1 MNKIKLQYLWVEN
14 FSCYHNANINFS
26 EKYYFYYDIDNNT
39 LKINEKPNKRYI
51 DNFFGENVDLTAVV
65 GQNGSGKTTLLKL
78 IMQILNSD
86 SNNSEIQNLKFII
99 AFEKENNENELIAY
113 YSEAIIEKLQANY
126 NHISFSPIKDLY
138 AKTNLRC
145 IYYSNV
151 YDFSLTE
158 CENNIS
164 SGYLL
169 KESKNNNLLS
179 ITEYE
184 NTELEKQLYFLYE
197 NKKVLADFNIRFP
210 ETISFSFIGQP
221 QFLKYY
227 YSKYYNNYKI
237 KVDQLD
243 DIEKEI
249 GVRLNS
255 IFFNASDIFKDI
267 FIIGQKMNWLNLV
280 AISLFESIILN
291 LNGFD
296 EFISLLK
303 KTKSKLKSESTGW
316 DILYSSI
323 KEDKFADILKSEW
336 KIIKINKSSTRHQNL
351 LIEFM
356 ECFKAIYEKI
366 EANEYSE
373 NNEYEVLLNFDE
385 ALNLFQKYIPLKKS
399 YNFLHFNMNLSSGE
413 IALLTVYSRLYFLL
427 ITRNDIKYIPK
438 GVTVCR
444 IIENSLHSNYK
455 QVYAERENAVANLI
469 IEIDEADML
478 LHPEWQQNFLKSFV
492 QFVKTI
498 FQNVNVQIIIATHS
512 PIMLSDIPRQNIV
525 YLHRN
530 NEGLTVVDLNENHSE
545 TFGANIFQ
553 LFNDAFFLEKGAI
566 GKLAEKKISDLIQKI
581 RNCNEKTD
589 DINEIEREIKVIGD
603 SFLRSHIEKIFCD
616 KVYGSDRKS
625 KLRQEI
631 KNMQAELKALEDNEE
646 ND

>member
-1 MNKIKLQYLWVEN
+1 MSKIKLQYLWMEN

-51 DNFFGENVDLTAVV
+51 NNFFGENVDLTAVV

-78 IMQILNSD
+78 IMQILNND
-86 SNNSEIQNLKFII
+86 FNNSKIQNLKFII
-99 AFEKENNENELIAY
+99 AFEKENNGNELIAY

-126 NHISFSPIKDLY
+126 NHISFRPIKELY
-138 AKTNLRC
+138 VKTNLRC

-151 YDFSLTE
+151 YDFSLTD

-164 SGYLL
+164 SGCLL
-169 KESKNNNLLS
+169 KETENNNLSS
-179 ITEYE
+179 IAEYK
-184 NTELEKQLYFLYE
+184 NRELEKQLYFLYE

-221 QFLKYY
+221 KFLKYY
-227 YSKYYNNYKI
+227 HSKYYNCEI

-243 DIEKEI
+243 DIEKEL
-249 GVRLNS
+249 GFRLNDR
-255 IFFNASDIFKDI
+255 FFNASDIFEGI
-267 FIIGQKMNWLNLV
+267 FITGQKMDWLNLV
-280 AISLFESIILN
+280 AISLFESIILS
-291 LNGFD
+291 LNGFN

-303 KTKSKLKSESTGW
+303 KTKSELKSESTGW

-336 KIIKINKSSTRHQNL
+336 KVIKINKSSTRQQNL

-356 ECFKAIYEKI
+356 ECFKTIYEKI
-366 EANEYSE
+366 EANKYSE
-373 NNEYEVLLNFDE
+373 NNEYEVLLSFNE
-385 ALNLFQKYIPLKKS
+385 ALNLFQKYIPLRKS
-399 YNFLHFNMNLSSGE
+399 HNFLHFNMNLSSGE

-427 ITRNDIKYIPK
+427 ITKNDIKYISK
-438 GVTVCR
+438 GVTVCG
-444 IIENSLHSNYK
+444 IIEDQLHSNYK
-455 QVYAERENAVANLI
+455 QVYEERENAVENLI

-498 FQNVNVQIIIATHS
+498 FKNVNVQIIIATHS

-530 NEGLTVVDLNENHSE
+530 NEGLTVVDLNGNHSE

-566 GKLAEKKISDLIQKI
+566 GKLAEEKISDLIQKI

-631 KNMQAELKALEDNEE
+631 KNMQAELKALEDNEG

>member
-1 MNKIKLQYLWVEN
+1 MEN

-26 EKYYFYYDIDNNT
+26 EKYYFYYDVDNNT

-51 DNFFGENVDLTAVV
+51 DNFFGENIDLTAVV

-78 IMQILNSD
+78 IMQILN
-86 SNNSEIQNLKFII
+86 NNSNDYKIQNLKFII
-99 AFEKENNENELIAY
+99 VFEKENNKNELIAY
-113 YSEAIIEKLQANY
+113 YSEAIVEKLQANY
-126 NHISFSPIKDLY
+126 NNISFHPIKDLY

-164 SGYLL
+164 SGCLL
-169 KESKNNNLLS
+169 KESENNHLS
-179 ITEYE
+179 LITEYK
-184 NTELEKQLYFLYE
+184 NRELEKQLYFLYE

-210 ETISFSFIGQP
+210 ETISFSFVGQP
-221 QFLKYY
+221 KFLKYY
-227 YSKYYNNYKI
+227 YSKYYNNHEI

-249 GVRLNS
+249 GVRLNG

-267 FIIGQKMNWLNLV
+267 FIMGQKMDWLNLV

-303 KTKSKLKSESTGW
+303 KTKSELKSESTGW

-336 KIIKINKSSTRHQNL
+336 EVIRINENSTRQQDL

-366 EANEYSE
+366 EENKYSG
-373 NNEYEVLLNFDE
+373 NNEYEVWLSFDK
-385 ALNLFQKYIPLKKS
+385 ALNLFQKYISLRKS

-427 ITRNDIKYIPK
+427 ITKNDIKYIPK
-438 GVTVCR
+438 GATVCR
-444 IIENSLHSNYK
+444 IIEDTLNSNYK
-455 QVYAERENAVANLI
+455 QVYEERENAVENLI

-492 QFVKTI
+492 QFVKKI
-498 FQNVNVQIIIATHS
+498 FKNVNVQIILATHS

-530 NEGLTVVDLNENHSE
+530 NEGLTVVDLNGNHSE

-566 GKLAEKKISDLIQKI
+566 GKFAEEKISDLIQKI
-581 RNCNEKTD
+581 RNCNEKTE

-616 KVYGSDRKS
+616 KVYDSDRKS

-631 KNMQAELKALEDNEE
+631 KNMQAELKALEDNEN